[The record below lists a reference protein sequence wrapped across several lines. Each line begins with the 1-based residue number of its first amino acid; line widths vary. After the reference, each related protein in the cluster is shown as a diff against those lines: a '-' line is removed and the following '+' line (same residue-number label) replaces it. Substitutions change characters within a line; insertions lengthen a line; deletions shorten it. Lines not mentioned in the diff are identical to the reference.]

1 MFTLPYSYIK
11 SEADTPPAVP
21 GHHGNMES
29 QACMGNET
37 TPRKALKIVF
47 SSPFYFYMQAE
58 SSVVHLISLSLARNI
73 LAQENRKQSPA
84 RGRQVQRLNIP
95 AFEVK

>member
-1 MFTLPYSYIK
+1 M
-11 SEADTPPAVP
+11 SEADTPPAVS
-21 GHHGNMES
+21 GHPGNMES

-58 SSVVHLISLSLARNI
+58 SSVVYLISLSLARNI

-84 RGRQVQRLNIP
+84 RGTQVQRLNIP
-95 AFEVK
+95 VFEVK